1 MKVNEDILES
11 LRSLIFNARSSINFG
26 YIMLEIWSVW

>member
-11 LRSLIFNARSSINFG
+11 LRSLHFNARSSVYFG
-26 YIMLEIWSVW
+26 DIMREI

>member
-11 LRSLIFNARSSINFG
+11 LKSLLFNARSSIYFG
-26 YIMLEIWSVW
+26 YLMLEI